1 MVGSLFFARTLK
13 MIQKYHLSLSRRNL
27 FLLYEAA
34 GNRLQILS
42 GVGMDT
48 YLTVKEVAELVRL
61 SVQTIRR
68 YTMNKEIPFH
78 KINRMVRYKKI
89 EIEQWVEKREQAKA
103 DTLFNGN
110 KSGGEV

>member
-1 MVGSLFFARTLK
+1 MKRRGTGC
-13 MIQKYHLSLSRRNL
+13 KY
-27 FLLYEAA
+27 F
-34 GNRLQILS
+34 S

-48 YLTVKEVAELVRL
+48 YLTVKEVAELVRV

-89 EIEQWVEKREQAKA
+89 EIEHWVEKREQAKA
-103 DTLFNGN
+103 DTLFNGK
-110 KSGGEV
+110 KSGGGV